1 MATPIQFVLNKM
13 NNKTFTRMIDL
24 FQGTDISVPV
34 FVVINTFG
42 GSVHIALAMYDL
54 ILAERCKGRTI
65 VTIAVGSCMSAGN
78 IVLAAASI
86 RYATNN
92 TIFMMHNASLSLNGS
107 ATSETLA
114 QDQKYLAMCDHLGTK
129 TEMAHV
135 SEKNKRKLL
144 QLIEKEGDFF
154 FNPNE
159 ALKFGLITD
168 IGFPVMTSTQ
178 EELVVNCMEFTD
190 DE

>member
-13 NNKTFTRMIDL
+13 SNKTFTRMIDL

-65 VTIAVGSCMSAGN
+65 VTIAIGSCMSAGN
-78 IVLAAASI
+78 IVLASSNI
-86 RYATNN
+86 RYATDN
-92 TIFMMHNASLSLNGS
+92 TVFMMHNASLSLSGS
-107 ATSETLA
+107 ATSATLV
-114 QDQKYLAMCDHLGTK
+114 QDQKYLAMCDQRGTK
-129 TEMAHV
+129 TEMFHV
-135 SEKNKRKLL
+135 STKNKRKLL

-154 FNPNE
+154 FSPNE